1 LANLNRIILIGRLT
15 ADPEKREALDGM
27 AMVKFRLAVSRPQ
40 SGTDFI
46 DVVAWRQAAELA
58 GTTLKKGALAL
69 VDGRIQNRSFED
81 QSGKRRWATEVIARE
96 VLALDG
102 RQPAAAVAA
111 KADSALPDWG
121 TVAEEEVV
129 DETDLSSDLPF

>member
-1 LANLNRIILIGRLT
+1 MANLNRIILIGRLT

>member
-46 DVVAWRQAAELA
+46 DIVAWRQAAELA

-121 TVAEEEVV
+121 TMAEEEVV

>member
-1 LANLNRIILIGRLT
+1 
-15 ADPEKREALDGM
+15 
-27 AMVKFRLAVSRPQ
+27 LAVSRPQ